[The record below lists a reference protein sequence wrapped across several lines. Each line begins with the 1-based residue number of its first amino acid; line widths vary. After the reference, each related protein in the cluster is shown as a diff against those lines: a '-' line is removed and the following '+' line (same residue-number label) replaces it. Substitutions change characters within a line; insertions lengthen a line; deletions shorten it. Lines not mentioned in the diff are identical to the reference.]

1 MVRTGAQV
9 LVDTLVEQ
17 GVDVIFGFPGGAVLG
32 IYDALHCAAIKH
44 VLVRHEQAAVHAAD
58 GYARVTGK
66 AGVCLATSGPGATN
80 LVTGLATAYMDS
92 VPLVAITGQT
102 SRRLLGTDSFQEA
115 DITGITIPITK
126 HNYLVEKPDDLPRV
140 LREAFHIASTGRPG
154 PVLVDVPKDLAGL
167 EVRASAPRGVFLPG
181 YKPVYEGHPV
191 QIGEIA
197 KAIERSKR
205 PLMLVGGGVVSSG
218 ASDEALRLAER
229 CEIPVSTTLMGL
241 GAVPS
246 DHPLYL
252 GMPGMHGTAYA
263 NTALGECD
271 LLIGL
276 GVRFDDRVTGKVDC
290 FAANASVVHVD
301 IDPAEIGKNV
311 RVDIPVVG
319 DVKNALSRLLTLVAP
334 MQRPEWIQRVEHVK
348 RSRPLGYS
356 RNGALKPQYV
366 IEELGRLTRGEAVIV
381 TDVGQHQMWTAQYY
395 PFRHPR
401 SFLSSGGLGTMG
413 YGLPAAIGAQIG
425 SPHKQV
431 ILVTGDGS
439 FQMNVQELATA
450 ASLRVPVKV
459 VLMNNGF
466 LGMVR
471 QWQELFCERRYVAT
485 RLEGNPDFVKLAEA
499 YGATGVRVTD
509 EAGVRPALE
518 RALRAEGT
526 VLLDFQV
533 APEENVFPL
542 VPAGQPLSNMLG
554 GDSM

>member
-1 MVRTGAQV
+1 MGRTGAQV
-9 LVDTLVEQ
+9 LVDTLVEE
-17 GVDVIFGFPGGAVLG
+17 GVEVVFGFPGGSVLG
-32 IYDALHCAAIKH
+32 IYDALPRAAIKH
-44 VLVRHEQAAVHAAD
+44 VLVRHEQGAVHAAD

-66 AGVCLATSGPGATN
+66 TGVCIATSGPGATN

-102 SRRLLGTDSFQEA
+102 SRRLLGRDSFQEA
-115 DITGITIPITK
+115 DITGITMPITK
-126 HNYLVEKPDDLPRV
+126 HNYLVKNPDDLPRV
-140 LREAFHIASTGRPG
+140 LKEAFHIASTGRPG
-154 PVLVDVPKDLAGL
+154 PVLVDVPKDVAAL
-167 EVRASAPRGVFLPG
+167 EVRASTPREVFLPG

-197 KAIERSKR
+197 KAIRSSRR
-205 PLMLVGGGVVSSG
+205 PLMLVGGGVIRSG
-218 ASDEALRLAER
+218 ASVEALRLAER

-241 GAVPS
+241 GAIPS

-276 GVRFDDRVTGKVDC
+276 GVRFDDRVTGKIDC
-290 FAANASVVHVD
+290 FAANARIIHVD

-319 DVKNALSRLLTLVAP
+319 DVKNVLSRLLGLVTPA
-334 MQRPEWIQRVEHVK
+334 QRPEWIQRIECMK
-348 RSRPLGYS
+348 RSRPLTYS
-356 RNGALKPQYV
+356 RKGLLKPQYI

-413 YGLPAAIGAQIG
+413 YGLPAAIGAQVG
-425 SPHKQV
+425 LPDKQV
-431 ILVTGDGS
+431 VLVTGDGS

-450 ASLRVPVKV
+450 VSLGVPVKV
-459 VLMNNGF
+459 VLMNNGY

-471 QWQELFCERRYVAT
+471 QWQELFCNGRYVAT
-485 RLEGNPDFVKLAEA
+485 KLEGNPDFVKLAEA
-499 YGATGVRVTD
+499 YGATGIKVTD

-518 RALRAEGT
+518 HALETEGL
-526 VLLDFQV
+526 VLLDFRV

-542 VPAGQPLSNMLG
+542 VPAEQPLSNMIG
-554 GDSM
+554 GD